1 MIIIYLFHSFLF
13 QYESESDQVFNETFY
28 VFCISVCGQPAV
40 PSNAKVKTTTS
51 STGQLEATYEC
62 DNGYELFGPATT
74 KCDPI
79 KGWEKELPF
88 CGK

>member
-1 MIIIYLFHSFLF
+1 MSHRFYILYLCLLLFSFH
-13 QYESESDQVFNETFY
+13 
-28 VFCISVCGQPAV
+28 SVCGQPAV
-40 PSNAKVKTTTS
+40 PSNAKVKTS
-51 STGQLEATYEC
+51 ALSATGQLEAVYEC
-62 DNGYELFGPATT
+62 DIGYELFGPATT